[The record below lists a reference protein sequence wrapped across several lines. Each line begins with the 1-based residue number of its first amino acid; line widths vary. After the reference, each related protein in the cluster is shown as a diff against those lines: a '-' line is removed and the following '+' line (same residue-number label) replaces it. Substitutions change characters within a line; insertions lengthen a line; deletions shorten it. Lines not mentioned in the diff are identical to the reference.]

1 MKKIRIAQIGTSGNS
16 HGSEIFS
23 SLKKQKDIFEVV
35 GYAFP
40 ENEREKF
47 PWRCGVFEGCR
58 EMTVDEIMKD
68 TSIEAVAVETEECF
82 LTKYALMAA
91 ENGKHIHMEKPGGQ
105 EKADFERLI
114 AEVKR
119 NGKVFHTGY
128 MYRYNPFIVELTAR
142 VKNGELGE
150 IISIEAQM
158 NCVHSKEQREW
169 LGKYKGGSLYFL
181 GCHLIDLILRLKGT
195 PEKIIPLSKQTG
207 NDGLVS
213 TDFGMAVLEYGNG
226 VCFAKVNSNELGGYA
241 RRQLVVA
248 GTKGTVEL
256 KPLEIYAGE
265 GLITTKT
272 EYLSADWG
280 DRGVTADSAVYDR
293 YDSMM
298 CAFASYVSGERENPY
313 TPDYELELYKTVL
326 ECCGVK

>member
-1 MKKIRIAQIGTSGNS
+1 MRKIRIAQIGTSFNS
-16 HGSEIFS
+16 HGSDIFS
-23 SLKKQKDIFEVV
+23 CLKKQKDIFEVV

-40 ENEREKF
+40 ENERKKF
-47 PWRCGVFEGCR
+47 SWRCDVFNGCR

-105 EKADFERLI
+105 EKTDFERLI
-114 AEVKR
+114 SEVKR
-119 NGKVFHTGY
+119 NGKIFHTGY
-128 MYRYNPFIVELTAR
+128 MYRHNPFVEELTAK
-142 VKNGELGE
+142 VKIGDLGD
-150 IISIEAQM
+150 IISVEAQM
-158 NCVHSKEQREW
+158 NCEHSKDLREW

-195 PEKIIPLSKQTG
+195 PDKIIPLSKQTG
-207 NDGLVS
+207 NDGLTS

-226 VCFAKVNSNELGGYA
+226 VCFAKVNSNERGGFV
-241 RRQLVVA
+241 RRQLVVS
-248 GTKGTVEL
+248 GTKGTVEI
-256 KPLEIYAGE
+256 KPLEIFSESGV
-265 GLITTKT
+265 ISTKT
-272 EYLSADWG
+272 EYTSADWC
-280 DRGVTADSAVYDR
+280 DRGVTTESAAYDR

-298 CAFASYVSGERENPY
+298 CAFASYVSGDKENPY

-326 ECCGVK
+326 ECCGIK

>member
-58 EMTVDEIMKD
+58 EMTVDDIMKD

-128 MYRYNPFIVELTAR
+128 MYRYNPFIEELTAR

-195 PEKIIPLSKQTG
+195 PDKK
-207 NDGLVS
+207 
-213 TDFGMAVLEYGNG
+213 
-226 VCFAKVNSNELGGYA
+226 
-241 RRQLVVA
+241 
-248 GTKGTVEL
+248 
-256 KPLEIYAGE
+256 
-265 GLITTKT
+265 
-272 EYLSADWG
+272 YL
-280 DRGVTADSAVYDR
+280 
-293 YDSMM
+293 
-298 CAFASYVSGERENPY
+298 
-313 TPDYELELYKTVL
+313 
-326 ECCGVK
+326 

>member
-1 MKKIRIAQIGTSGNS
+1 MKKIRIAQIGTSANS

-23 SLKKQKDIFEVV
+23 SLKKQRDIFEVA

-47 PWRCGVFEGCR
+47 ASRCSVFEDCR
-58 EMTVDEIMKD
+58 EMTVDEIMND

-82 LTKYALMAA
+82 LTKYALTAA
-91 ENGKHIHMEKPGGQ
+91 ENGKHIHMEKPGSQ

-128 MYRYNPFIVELTAR
+128 MYRYNPFIEELTAK

-195 PEKIIPLSKQTG
+195 PEKIIPLSKQSGT
-207 NDGLVS
+207 DGFTS
-213 TDFGMAVLEYGNG
+213 TDFGMAALEYGNG
-226 VCFAKVNSNELGGYA
+226 MCFAKVNSNELGGYA

-256 KPLEIYAGE
+256 KPLEIYADG

-272 EYLSADWG
+272 EYSSTDWN
-280 DRGVTADSAVYDR
+280 DRGVTADSAVFDR

-298 CAFASYVSGERENPY
+298 RAFASYVSGDKENPY